1 MKLVARDRI
10 RIYTRTGDSGQTGLF
25 NGKRVA
31 KNDLRVAAYGEVD
44 ELNAALGVARSFI
57 GDPGIS
63 QVLVEIQKDLFSLGA
78 QLADP
83 DFDEKKRSP
92 KSHVSENRV
101 TELEKWIDHWETEL
115 APLQHFVLP
124 GGSQAGAALHLARTV
139 CRRAERQVVS
149 LSQQK
154 TLSPLPLIYLNRLS
168 DFLFVLARYL
178 NHQSK
183 SPEILW

>member
-1 MKLVARDRI
+1 MVRDRT

-44 ELNAALGVARSFI
+44 ELNAALGMARSFI
-57 GDPGIS
+57 DDADIS
-63 QVLVEIQKDLFSLGA
+63 EVLVAIQKDLFSLGA

-83 DFDEKKRSP
+83 DFGQKKRPP
-92 KSHVSENRV
+92 KFDVSENRV
-101 TELEKWIDHWETEL
+101 ADLEKCIDRWETAL

-124 GGSQAGAALHLARTV
+124 GGSQAGAALHFARTV
-139 CRRAERQVVS
+139 CRRAERQVIS
-149 LSQQK
+149 LSQQE
-154 TLSPLPLIYLNRLS
+154 TLAALTLIYLNRLS

-178 NHQSK
+178 NHQSRN
-183 SPEILW
+183 PEILW